1 MMVDL
6 DISIVNWMDGIWL
19 FRWWRK
25 VDNSASPPP
34 QIIRMSSMNLS
45 HLIGGGALPG
55 VQGLLLQGCH
65 KDVGQVWGTL
75 CPHSYSFFLSV

>member
-6 DISIVNWMDGIWL
+6 DISIVNWMAVIWL

-25 VDNSASPPP
+25 VDNSASSPP

-45 HLIGGGALPG
+45 HLIGGVPFQVFRAFFSKDAIKMLARCGAHFVPIA
-55 VQGLLLQGCH
+55 
-65 KDVGQVWGTL
+65 T
-75 CPHSYSFFLSV
+75 PFF